1 MEDIKK
7 MLTDR
12 CQASWEKLNRLD
24 EVRFKLMLEL
34 DNKNEAIA
42 IDTDQLTLDKNCAN
56 ISFKTDALRTPK
68 K

>member
-1 MEDIKK
+1 MEDVKK

-24 EVRFKLMLEL
+24 EVRFKLELE
-34 DNKNEAIA
+34 
-42 IDTDQLTLDKNCAN
+42 IDSKKDAVEIDKDQLTLDKNCAN
-56 ISFKTDALRTPK
+56 ISYKVDPLRTPK

>member
-1 MEDIKK
+1 